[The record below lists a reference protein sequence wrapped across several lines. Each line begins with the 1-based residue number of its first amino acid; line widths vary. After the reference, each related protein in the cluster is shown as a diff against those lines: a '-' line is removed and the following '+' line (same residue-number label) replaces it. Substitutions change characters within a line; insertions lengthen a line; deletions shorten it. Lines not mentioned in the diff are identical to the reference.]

1 MAEKTQEDGKPEQSS
16 GEELENRAKELG
28 TLTKSQ
34 GMGQRFGYQRPID
47 KNIRYDGFYPGKGFI
62 LGDEVINDE
71 REYYKLLE
79 LIVPVYGRDPICDSK
94 QTQRQLLLINKYK
107 PPVRKWRTEA
117 GGLFRKRYEE
127 HEEPITF
134 HGKHGE
140 EDWIQFTYFMYIQHH
155 RPGTTI
161 ELNVAV
167 PPDLAKQIE
176 SAIQDH
182 PYFPDRYFKALF
194 PGMFGEDKRVS
205 LTRHPATELLVVDR
219 RENPQNT
226 AGELRQYPQPI
237 PY

>member
-1 MAEKTQEDGKPEQSS
+1 MEGKNSEDGKPEQAI
-16 GEELENRAKELG
+16 GELENRAKELA
-28 TLTKSQ
+28 TLTKSR
-34 GMGQRFGYQRPID
+34 GIGQRYGYQRPID

-62 LGDEVINDE
+62 LGDEVTGNE
-71 REYYKLLE
+71 REYYKLQE
-79 LIVPVYGRDPICDSK
+79 LIVPFSGNDPILDSK
-94 QTQRQLLLINKYK
+94 QTQRQILLINKYK
-107 PPVRKWRTEA
+107 PPVRKWKTQV

-127 HEEPITF
+127 HEAQNTF
-134 HGKHGE
+134 NGKHGE
-140 EDWIQFTYFMYIQHH
+140 EDWIQFTYFMYIQHY

-176 SAIQDH
+176 SAIKND

-194 PGMFGEDKRVS
+194 PGIFGEDKKVS
-205 LTRHPATELLVVDR
+205 LTRHPATELLVADR

-226 AGELRQYPQPI
+226 AGELRHYPQPI